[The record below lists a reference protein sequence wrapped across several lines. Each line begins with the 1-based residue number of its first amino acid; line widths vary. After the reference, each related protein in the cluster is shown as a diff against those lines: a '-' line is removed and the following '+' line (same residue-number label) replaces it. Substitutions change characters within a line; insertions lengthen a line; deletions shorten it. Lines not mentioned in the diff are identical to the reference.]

1 MDSILEKVNQKIPE
15 ILKNYKNTA
24 VVGIS
29 QKPDRPSNDVANYL
43 KYAGYNVIPINPVYD
58 EVLGIKCYPSLKEA
72 ARQIKVDVVV
82 IFRRPDDI
90 PPIVKEAVEIG
101 AKAVW
106 IQLGLVSEE
115 AARLAL
121 DAGLDVVMDRCMK
134 VEHMR
139 RGIK

>member
-1 MDSILEKVNQKIPE
+1 MDPALKKVNQNIE
-15 ILKNYKNTA
+15 AVLKDYKNIA

-29 QKPDRPSNDVANYL
+29 RKPERPSHDVANYL
-43 KYAGYNVIPINPVYD
+43 KYAGYNVIPINPGYE

-72 ARQIKVDVVV
+72 GRQIEVVV
-82 IFRRPDDI
+82 IFRRPEDI
-90 PPIVKEAVEIG
+90 PPIVKEAIEIG

-115 AARLAL
+115 AAKLAL